1 MSLSKLTPKEVGVDR
16 VLDVIAATEGRHRV
30 VWTAGRV
37 LKEDGSLHQVMTGD
51 PVRRKSLLR
60 RIRSILKTL
69 ASDGLLRERGIQFN
83 FGAGNEAGYDLVGEI
98 GKVGVPIDPECFHLK
113 KVRHTPTASDRDKPP
128 L

>member
-1 MSLSKLTPKEVGVDR
+1 MSISKLPTEEISRDR
-16 VLDVIAATEGRHRV
+16 ILDVIAATEGRHRV

-60 RIRSILKTL
+60 RTRSILKTL

-98 GKVGVPIDPECFHLK
+98 GEVGVPTEPEYSHLEE
-113 KVRHTPTASDRDKPP
+113 VRQTPTASDRDKPP